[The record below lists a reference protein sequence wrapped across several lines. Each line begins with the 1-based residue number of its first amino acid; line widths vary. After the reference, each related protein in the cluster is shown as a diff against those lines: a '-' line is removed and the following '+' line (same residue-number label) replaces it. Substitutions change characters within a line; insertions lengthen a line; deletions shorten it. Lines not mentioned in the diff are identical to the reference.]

1 MADRGAASGER
12 LTGRTLYGYGLGSVA
27 QGVARQALSTSIVSQ
42 FLFLVIGMPALLV
55 GAAIVISQIV
65 DAVVD
70 PLLSMFASLVLF
82 TLLYLAGWGL
92 WHYWTAPDE
101 PPPSQHLNRPQ

>member
-42 FLFLVIGMPALLV
+42 FLFLVIGSDPVRYRRAMLPAMMEK
-55 GAAIVISQIV
+55 ASFAIAIPILYAMGKV
-65 DAVVD
+65 DGV
-70 PLLSMFASLVLF
+70 
-82 TLLYLAGWGL
+82 
-92 WHYWTAPDE
+92 
-101 PPPSQHLNRPQ
+101 